1 MDPHLYIYIHKQ
13 GTGTCRMGSS
23 ADQGLVLSIFVPYI
37 YIYINTYIHI
47 HLQAAAEAS
56 MGRIVMRLSPSGHGH
71 LEIGASHGHM
81 KAGYLTLLTH
91 ANMFH
96 ARLTLTGYQGA

>member
-1 MDPHLYIYIHKQ
+1 MTDGIFSRSGSRSQYICAI
-13 GTGTCRMGSS
+13 
-23 ADQGLVLSIFVPYI
+23 YI

-71 LEIGASHGHM
+71 LEIGASQGHM